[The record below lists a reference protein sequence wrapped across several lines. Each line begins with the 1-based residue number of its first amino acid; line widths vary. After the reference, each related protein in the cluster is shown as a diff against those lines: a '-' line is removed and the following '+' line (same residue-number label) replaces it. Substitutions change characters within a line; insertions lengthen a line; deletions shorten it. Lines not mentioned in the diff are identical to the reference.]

1 MPPRRRTPAPP
12 PVDIEAIRR
21 KLAEGKI
28 VRVGI
33 SRSAQF
39 PEGGTGRVRGVGNP
53 ETDGE
58 EYVQVELSL
67 NGTRDVLPF
76 TPADLTPA
84 TRGRPPGS
92 GRKSAEANGGSA
104 AAAGETSPPRTA
116 PPSSPQ
122 QSTLTMP
129 VEGAPQ
135 RPSPV
140 RISGDGTEGSGA
152 ERVSPGS
159 VPTSP
164 ATERPGGAWPAR
176 QTGPEQPKV
185 KPVRGAKRAAPV
197 SITVAT
203 SAAEPTRWRIEARIG
218 TRVAVK
224 SAVVPPA
231 RVWQLVQTLDNDD
244 LNRAVGA
251 ILEEHRT
258 AAQARADAL
267 ASELAAV
274 QAELEALPQPR
285 E

>member
-1 MPPRRRTPAPP
+1 M
-12 PVDIEAIRR
+12 
-21 KLAEGKI
+21 
-28 VRVGI
+28 
-33 SRSAQF
+33 
-39 PEGGTGRVRGVGNP
+39 
-53 ETDGE
+53 
-58 EYVQVELSL
+58 
-67 NGTRDVLPF
+67 
-76 TPADLTPA
+76 
-84 TRGRPPGS
+84 
-92 GRKSAEANGGSA
+92 
-104 AAAGETSPPRTA
+104 
-116 PPSSPQ
+116 
-122 QSTLTMP
+122 
-129 VEGAPQ
+129 
-135 RPSPV
+135 
-140 RISGDGTEGSGA
+140 
-152 ERVSPGS
+152 
-159 VPTSP
+159 
-164 ATERPGGAWPAR
+164 
-176 QTGPEQPKV
+176 